1 MRNKYKLKGIIAAAI
16 IVFAAMTQ
24 AVLAENTGKS
34 AQEGIWEYEMTQAG
48 VSDYDEYLNAGLVPF
63 AGNGADWLVIYMKE
77 SGIEAD
83 YEAYNEAL
91 DEYLLTAGE
100 LKATDYERIG
110 LVKAC
115 IGVDSSFITDVIEN
129 QTGQSGIMSIIY
141 GLMLAVSN
149 DYVSDDVLCQI
160 ADSLIALQLDDG
172 GWNLNGQ
179 YSDTD
184 VTAMALQALAP
195 LYEHGY
201 GENIEKGIARLSGLQ
216 RDNGGYASYGIDNSE
231 STAQVLLALCA
242 LDIDYKTDTRFIKN
256 DVTVYDALMTYAT
269 DEGGF
274 SHTADDKTNAMAT
287 TQALSALVCID
298 KYEKTGR
305 FIYDF
310 KDTDIINNTIE
321 AKEPETK
328 ASETEQTHGE
338 QETINAQEQNGSV
351 NGIRGVTIKYIIMGL
366 IAFGALITILVCAVK
381 KRLNV
386 VKALIIL
393 AVGTALAIAAGLCR
407 FETVSE
413 HYASKSEQGDVVTY
427 ITIKGYDGEIAERT
441 CVYIDEDDTAFDQL
455 LNLVVEKHINIDYSG
470 SKILGNIYVKSIDG
484 LAEFDYGNMSG
495 WTYYINGDMP
505 DVSCSAYKLKQDD
518 EVQWIYTDGKEYT
531 EADE

>member
-34 AQEGIWEYEMTQAG
+34 AQEEIWEYEMTQAG
-48 VSDYDEYLNAGLVPF
+48 VSGYDEYLNAGLVPF
-63 AGNGADWLVIYMKE
+63 AGNGTDWLVIYMKE
-77 SGIEAD
+77 AGIEAD

-115 IGVDSSFITDVIEN
+115 IGVDSGFITDVIEN

-149 DYVSDDVLCQI
+149 DYVSDDVLYDI
-160 ADSLIALQLDDG
+160 ADRLIALQLDDG

-195 LYEHGY
+195 LYEYGY

-231 STAQVLLALCA
+231 STAQVLMALCA

-256 DVTVYDALMTYAT
+256 GVTVYDALMTYAA

-274 SHTADDKTNAMAT
+274 SHTVGDKTNAMAT

-298 KYEKTGR
+298 KYERTGR

-310 KDTDIINNTIE
+310 KDIDNNIINDISET
-321 AKEPETK
+321 KEPET
-328 ASETEQTHGE
+328 EQTQGE
-338 QETINAQEQNGSV
+338 HETINAQEQNSSG

-366 IAFGALITILVCAVK
+366 IAFGTLITVLVCAVK

-386 VKALIIL
+386 VKTLIIL
-393 AVGTALAIAAGLCR
+393 AVGTALAVAAGLCR

-413 HYASKSEQGDVVTY
+413 HYASKNEQGDVATY

-441 CVYIDEDDTAFDQL
+441 CVYIDEGDTAFDQL

-470 SKILGNIYVKSIDG
+470 SKTLGNIYVKSIDG

-505 DVSCSAYKLKQDD
+505 DVSCSAYKLKQGD